1 MSDVAAVVGTL
12 VEARAHS
19 AAGDWPAAAALWSRV
34 VEDNPVHG
42 THWWRLA
49 EARDAAGE
57 VAGALAAYERVADLG
72 AWDGPDTPFPAEVA
86 HRIAGCRARLGDLDG
101 AFEALRQALDLGF
114 RDLGV
119 LASDEHLAPLRL
131 DGRWSTLVPPA
142 SASDGTRAEGW
153 HGDLELFAREVKRRA
168 RAPFGHE
175 SFDAVVTRLW
185 SRVDTLS
192 DATLLVELS
201 RLLATFG
208 DGHARVEPPA
218 DRADLHL
225 AVPVRLDLFAEGVFV
240 TAAAPEHAD
249 LLGAEALA
257 FDDVAIDRVL
267 ADVDQIVSR
276 DNAQGALAGVSRKLP
291 RTALLHALGIARHPD
306 RLTLRL
312 RALDGT
318 TAEVTLPAR
327 PLGKAESD
335 ARPCPPGW
343 RFLPATL
350 ARPLPLCLRAVDAA
364 YWYED
369 QPEDG
374 LLYAQINSVSDDPAE
389 PFGEFVS
396 RLFADL
402 ARRPRNRLVI
412 DLRWNEGGNTFLT
425 RPLLHRLIAYPGP
438 VFVIIGRH
446 TLSAAQNLSTFIAN
460 HTAALFVGEPTG
472 SSPNFVGETAP
483 FDLPYSRFQV
493 NVSDLYWQSSWPM
506 DHRTWLPPDVYTPP
520 TFAAYA
526 RNQDPALDAI
536 QAYPREHL
544 PGE

>member
-1 MSDVAAVVGTL
+1 MS
-12 VEARAHS
+12 
-19 AAGDWPAAAALWSRV
+19 P
-34 VEDNPVHG
+34 
-42 THWWRLA
+42 
-49 EARDAAGE
+49 
-57 VAGALAAYERVADLG
+57 
-72 AWDGPDTPFPAEVA
+72 
-86 HRIAGCRARLGDLDG
+86 
-101 AFEALRQALDLGF
+101 
-114 RDLGV
+114 
-119 LASDEHLAPLRL
+119 
-131 DGRWSTLVPPA
+131 STACSP
-142 SASDGTRAEGW
+142 
-153 HGDLELFAREVKRRA
+153 
-168 RAPFGHE
+168 
-175 SFDAVVTRLW
+175 
-185 SRVDTLS
+185 
-192 DATLLVELS
+192 
-201 RLLATFG
+201 TF
-208 DGHARVEPPA
+208 
-218 DRADLHL
+218 
-225 AVPVRLDLFAEGVFV
+225 
-240 TAAAPEHAD
+240 
-249 LLGAEALA
+249 
-257 FDDVAIDRVL
+257 
-267 ADVDQIVSR
+267 DQIVSR

-291 RTALLHALGIARHPD
+291 RTALLHGLGIARHPD

-312 RALDGT
+312 RTRDGT

-327 PLGKAESD
+327 PIAKAESD

-350 ARPLPLCLRAVDAA
+350 NPPLPLCLRAVGAA

-425 RPLLHRLIAYPGP
+425 MPLLHRLIAYPGP

-460 HTAALFVGEPTG
+460 HTTALFIGEPTG

-506 DHRTWLPPDVYTPP
+506 DHRTWLPPDVSHAADLRRVRAEPGSGTRRHPGVP
-520 TFAAYA
+520 TRAPARRVARSARSQHAGVDQVGPSQPCRSPSLTATARPTRRSCSMRSPKARLGLFSRASAVGSCSAAST
-526 RNQDPALDAI
+526 RRSQWSEALAVAVTGAPSASLI
-536 QAYPREHL
+536 ST
-544 PGE
+544 